1 MQPAPSV
8 TIYQH
13 WSMVFV
19 LQFVPMYRTIFSIL
33 FVTVAMSVATHA
45 MDLLI
50 WLVSVVI
57 QAMSIFQIPVFL
69 HALMVLLLL
78 LTLTYVDAMLRV

>member
-1 MQPAPSV
+1 MQPVPSV

-33 FVTVAMSVATHA
+33 FVTVAMPVATHA
-45 MDLLI
+45 MGLLI
-50 WLVSVVI
+50 WLASVVI
-57 QAMSIFQIPVFL
+57 QAMSIFQTPVFL

-78 LTLTYVDAMLRV
+78 SILAYVDAILRV